1 MRVNQLVRFT
11 AAILSLLLIAMAFSG
26 CAKEQSTP
34 ITDEA
39 YTFPVKPG
47 TDEWKALG
55 SHDQMLAV
63 CEIPENILTIM
74 STTALV
80 ETVLNYPLIGDWFA
94 YDNPQTGLDY
104 SIKQFNGLSEL
115 LSRADAGSALLAKYS
130 MVDPAEVASL
140 PATTEQADFWFEGMT
155 LELLLSQ
162 GRVISG
168 MSSNEIQALI
178 SRARAVYQIK
188 SNYINFYSRFDL
200 DITTSLIA
208 KASQTV
214 Q

>member
-94 YDNPQTGLDY
+94 
-104 SIKQFNGLSEL
+104 
-115 LSRADAGSALLAKYS
+115 
-130 MVDPAEVASL
+130 
-140 PATTEQADFWFEGMT
+140 
-155 LELLLSQ
+155 
-162 GRVISG
+162 
-168 MSSNEIQALI
+168 
-178 SRARAVYQIK
+178 
-188 SNYINFYSRFDL
+188 
-200 DITTSLIA
+200 
-208 KASQTV
+208 
-214 Q
+214 